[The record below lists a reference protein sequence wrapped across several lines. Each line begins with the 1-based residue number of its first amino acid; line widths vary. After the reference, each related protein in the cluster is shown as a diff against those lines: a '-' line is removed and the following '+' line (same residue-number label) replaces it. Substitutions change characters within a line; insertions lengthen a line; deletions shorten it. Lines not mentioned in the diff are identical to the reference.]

1 MATLANAVVL
11 NLALTWLQTWQ
22 VTQQPLPVL
31 LVYITVLAAVA
42 VVSQTLDTWLA
53 ARIQR

>member
-11 NLALTWLQTWQ
+11 NLALAWLQTWQ